1 MNRGEQWLL
10 RVLFLN
16 NGERTQGRSRESSI
30 QMVSY
35 NESMFEAE
43 VSSHRRMV
51 FVHVTPCYHEKSCAL
66 GPRSS
71 IDPEVLL
78 KHTLNLLNRRKLD
91 VIGILVSWKCSYCIT
106 LCNCCDNK
114 LEEDKYSSNFYLLA
128 KLTILEFTEHNTIF
142 FL

>member
-51 FVHVTPCYHEKSCAL
+51 FVHVTPCYREKSCAL

-91 VIGILVSWKCSYCIT
+91 IIGILVSWKCSYCIT
-106 LCNCCDNK
+106 
-114 LEEDKYSSNFYLLA
+114 EDKYSSNFYLLA
-128 KLTILEFTEHNTIF
+128 KLNLTILELNEHNTIF